1 MNNQKIQKLLD
12 RYFEGETSLEEEAVL
27 AEYFRGEQIDPAF
40 KPFQPLFQYF
50 ESERQPALAEDFEQ
64 RMLAKIQ
71 APKPLR
77 IGWVYRIAAAA
88 AIIAGM
94 VFFFP
99 RQEAPAGP
107 IAINWEQYEP
117 ETEEEALAQATAA
130 LQLLAEK
137 LNGGART
144 ATDELQKI
152 EKTSDVFK

>member
-12 RYFEGETSLEEEAVL
+12 RYFEGETSLEEEAAL
-27 AEYFRGEQIDPAF
+27 KEYFRGEQIDPEF
-40 KPFQPLFQYF
+40 KPFQALFQYF
-50 ESERQPALAEDFEQ
+50 ESERQPALSKDFEQ
-64 RMLAKIQ
+64 RVLAKIQ
-71 APKPLR
+71 SQKRLR

-88 AIIAGM
+88 AIIAGI

-99 RQEAPAGP
+99 RHEEPTGP

-117 ETEEEALAQATAA
+117 ETEEEAMAQATAA

-152 EKTSDVFK
+152 EKSSAIFK